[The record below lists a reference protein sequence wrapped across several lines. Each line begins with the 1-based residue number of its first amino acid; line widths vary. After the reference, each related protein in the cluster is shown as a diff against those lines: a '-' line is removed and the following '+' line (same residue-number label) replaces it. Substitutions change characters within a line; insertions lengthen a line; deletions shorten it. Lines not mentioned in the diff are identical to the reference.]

1 MKRSDSGDFSMLYI
15 EPEDDRQEVFAAISR
30 LEGSKKPVVIM
41 LPVTGKARAFSR
53 PEDFSDLKHV
63 KRQHGLLIL
72 FVSTGNEHLRQLAA
86 RSGFPAYPS
95 IDALSNALFQGQ
107 LSFAHQR
114 AMAKS
119 FSLPTPAS
127 PSSFLLDQPQHRASG
142 KKTVPLSPATLNQPS
157 ELNTQA
163 TQAAWP
169 MQFARPAQ
177 SLPHLQRPPDPP
189 RVAYAAPPA
198 EPSTPHYSPSSPAT
212 PRTAK
217 KRGSRG
223 LLATLIVLSLLLIGG
238 GAGLGY
244 YFLFAHAAPP
254 TPVATPQSYGQLYFL
269 SSEQVSETSNQGLND
284 EVQVDLHDLQPPAPG
299 ESFYAWLLSDTSQG
313 DSMVIYLGKL
323 FISQGSAH
331 LFYKGD
337 AQHTNL
343 LAITSR
349 FLVTEESAATTPIA
363 PSPDYSTWRYYG
375 SIHQTPNPQDPQ
387 HFSLLDHLRHLLA
400 SDPLLNELELPGG
413 LCNWFYRNTG
423 KLLEWTV
430 SARDDW
436 QQGKNV
442 AFESRQVL
450 RVLSYLDGLSFIER
464 DLPAN
469 TGLPAVPN
477 LASVGLVDVQGAN
490 QQPPSYL
497 THILHHLNGLINA
510 PGATSEQ
517 RKAAAQIIS
526 SMSNVQ
532 QWFNQLRSDAKQF
545 IGMSNTQLAQPA
557 AFSLLNDMVDLANA
571 AYTGQADPATGTTLE
586 GVIWIHAQIQ
596 ALATM
601 TINQYIQ
608 NAQTPE
614 IVPSTQY
621 SAMQLSKG

>member
-1 MKRSDSGDFSMLYI
+1 MKRSESGDFSMLYI

-41 LPVTGKARAFSR
+41 LPVAGKARAFAR
-53 PEDFSDLKHV
+53 PEDFSDLKHA

-72 FVSTGNEHLRQLAA
+72 FVITGNEYLRHLAA

-95 IDALSNALFQGQ
+95 IDALSNALLQGQ
-107 LSFAHQR
+107 LSFAHRR
-114 AMAKS
+114 AIAKS
-119 FSLPTPAS
+119 FSAPAS
-127 PSSFLLDQPQHRASG
+127 PSSFLLDQPQRLASG
-142 KKTVPLSPATLNQPS
+142 KKTVPLSPAAPNQQF
-157 ELNTQA
+157 ELNTQPA
-163 TQAAWP
+163 RAAQP

-177 SLPHLQRPPDPP
+177 SLPAQQRPPEPP
-189 RVAYAAPPA
+189 RVAYAAPPGK
-198 EPSTPHYSPSSPAT
+198 PSAPHYSPPSPAT
-212 PRTAK
+212 PRATK

-238 GAGLGY
+238 GSGLGY
-244 YFLFAHAAPP
+244 YFLFAHAASP
-254 TPVATPQSYGQLYFL
+254 TPVATPQSNGQLYFL

-299 ESFYAWLLSDTSQG
+299 DNFYAWLLSDTSQG
-313 DSMVIYLGKL
+313 DATVVYLGKL
-323 FISQGSAH
+323 SISQGSAH

-337 AQHTNL
+337 VQHTNL

-349 FLVTEESAATTPIA
+349 FLVTEESAAITPIA

-375 SIHQTPNPQDPQ
+375 IIPQTPNPKDSQ

-436 QQGKNV
+436 QQGKNL

-477 LASVGLVDVQGAN
+477 LASVGLVDVQGTN

-510 PGATSEQ
+510 PGATPEQ
-517 RKAAAQIIS
+517 RQAAAQIIS
-526 SMSNVQ
+526 AMSNVQ
-532 QWFNQLRSDAKQF
+532 QWFDQLRNDAKQF
-545 IGMSNTQLAQPA
+545 IGMSNAQLAQPA
-557 AFSLLNDMVDLANA
+557 AFSLLNDMVELANA
-571 AYTGQADPATGTTLE
+571 AYTGQADPTTEAMLE
-586 GVIWIHAQIQ
+586 GVIWIHTQIQ
-596 ALATM
+596 ALATI
-601 TINQYIQ
+601 TINQYVQ

-614 IVPSTQY
+614 IVPSTQPG
-621 SAMQLSKG
+621 AM